1 MIFTHEPSF
10 LCFLHHSQGS
20 LGFEKTHCTLVG
32 LRGEDVQSDDG
43 SDMGHIGASLSFRI
57 CCCRGIAWGACVR
70 VVFWGCRDSTD
81 SECQTSSRANI
92 CFYCRFCLMGR
103 GDVKSSSMRPPD
115 ARISVLFIPAGSYD
129 N

>member
-70 VVFWGCRDSTD
+70 VVF
-81 SECQTSSRANI
+81 
-92 CFYCRFCLMGR
+92 
-103 GDVKSSSMRPPD
+103 GDVVIQQILSVRLHLGL
-115 ARISVLFIPAGSYD
+115 ISAFTVVFA
-129 N
+129 